1 MASIP
6 HLNEFVETFEGD
18 DFVIMMISMEE
29 AGVLTE
35 FAGEHELDMWLVR
48 DADGDMFQDYGV
60 RGIPNSLLIGKDG
73 KIAYR
78 GHPMRITEEMIQEQ
92 LDAE

>member
-1 MASIP
+1 
-6 HLNEFVETFEGD
+6 
-18 DFVIMMISMEE
+18 MMISKEDS
-29 AGVLTE
+29 GLLTE
-35 FAGEHELDMWLVR
+35 YASENDLDMWLVR
-48 DADGDMFQDYGV
+48 DADGDMFNDYGV

>member
-1 MASIP
+1 
-6 HLNEFVETFEGD
+6 
-18 DFVIMMISMEE
+18 MMISKEDS
-29 AGVLTE
+29 GLLTE
-35 FAGEHELDMWLVR
+35 YASENDLDMWLVR
-48 DADGDMFQDYGV
+48 DADGDMFTDYGV